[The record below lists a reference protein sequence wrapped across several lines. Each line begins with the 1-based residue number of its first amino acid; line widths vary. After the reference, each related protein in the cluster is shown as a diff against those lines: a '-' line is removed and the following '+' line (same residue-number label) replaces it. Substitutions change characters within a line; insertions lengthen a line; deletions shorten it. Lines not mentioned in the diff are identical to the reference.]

1 MLGKGRKSS
10 AGRKNVNKRRN
21 ERRGEDIVGEEG
33 RKETVYLRNTKK
45 SLYSFVDF
53 LKTKY

>member
-33 RKETVYLRNTKK
+33 RKEINKGMTGGRK
-45 SLYSFVDF
+45 
-53 LKTKY
+53 